1 MIFEQKKTDK
11 SQKGFTLLEMLVVLV
26 IIGLLAGL
34 VGPRLFGK
42 VDASK
47 QKTAKVQ
54 VKMIKGALETMRLDI
69 SRFPTTEE
77 GLRIL
82 YHAPKNEKL
91 KNKWHGPYMDEAVP
105 LDPWDNPFQYKKLS
119 NNAQPFLL
127 YSFGANGK
135 KGGEGYDQDIGYTE

>member
-1 MIFEQKKTDK
+1 MHNKKTIK
-11 SQKGFTLLEMLVVLV
+11 QQGFTLLEMLVVLV

-69 SRFPTTEE
+69 SRFPTSEE
-77 GLRIL
+77 GLSFL
-82 YHAPKNEKL
+82 YNTPKDELL
-91 KNKWHGPYMDEAVP
+91 KQKWHGPYLDEEAP
-105 LDPWDNPFQYKKLS
+105 LDPWSNPFQYKKL
-119 NNAQPFLL
+119 NNQSKPFLL
-127 YSFGANGK
+127 YSMGANGK
-135 KGGEGYDQDIGYTE
+135 KGGTGYDQDIGYTE